1 MSELR
6 FSYKPNK
13 NSEAIAI
20 NKDNNKLIYLN
31 EDSDIEDDVAELFHE
46 YIRYKAVPQKD
57 FDALLEAIVN
67 NEPPEDN
74 RKLRVIYDGFQSFRK
89 KSTGLRADNI
99 QVVPLIGNDTRDN
112 KTRET
117 VLVSGGNGVGKS
129 HWAGSYVKKWA
140 KLFPKSPI
148 WLISNK
154 PLKDEPA
161 FDNLNIT
168 QIPIDLENLS
178 ELTSDEQAPYEHFIS
193 KTGQSLLICDDFE
206 TDSKLETMVYK
217 IINSVLRVGRASRI
231 YCLIISH
238 ALCNGKKSK
247 VFFQEVDSIVIF
259 PKSISPYTAK
269 YMLSNYTTMDS
280 KGADRLLNS
289 TSRWVYIHKSFPHY
303 VIESNRMWL
312 Y

>member
-1 MSELR
+1 MKTLFASFLFFVFLTNNYAQSSEIKVTL
-6 FSYKPNK
+6 SGY
-13 NSEAIAI
+13 I
-20 NKDNNKLIYLN
+20 KDSANGESIVGANVK
-31 EDSDIEDDVAELFHE
+31 IEGTELSATSNVYGF
-46 YIRYKAVPQKD
+46 YSLSLAAGTYSV
-57 FDALLEAIVN
+57 IVN
-67 NEPPEDN
+67 QSGFTSSKVNLSITQNLTRNFELSKVEEDF
-74 RKLRVIYDGFQSFRK
+74 KGVSVKAK
-89 KSTGLRADNI
+89 KRENFVEKVDMSTN
-99 QVVPLIGNDTRDN
+99 
-112 KTRET
+112 
-117 VLVSGGNGVGKS
+117 
-129 HWAGSYVKKWA
+129 
-140 KLFPKSPI
+140 
-148 WLISNK
+148 
-154 PLKDEPA
+154 
-161 FDNLNIT
+161 NLNIT

-178 ELTSDEQAPYEHFIS
+178 ELTSDDQAPYEHFIS

-280 KGADRLLNS
+280 KGADKLLNS